1 MSRRINSLA
10 LPLCLIFAASIGVT
24 ARAADDEK
32 KKPAEAPKI
41 SLEEFEKRK
50 AEPNTLVLD
59 VRSEEEYAKGHIAG
73 AVNVPINAKDFDE
86 RVKQLD
92 KDKTYL
98 VHCQS
103 GVRSERACKKMDGVV
118 PKMFNFAGGMNEWKK
133 AGKPV
138 EEGSGDKVKG

>member
-1 MSRRINSLA
+1 MSRRIRTFASL
-10 LPLCLIFAASIGVT
+10 LCLTAATLATLATLAPFAA
-24 ARAADDEK
+24 RAEDEK

-41 SLEEFEKRK
+41 SLQEFEKRK
-50 AEPNTLVLD
+50 AEPNTVVLD
-59 VRSEEEYAKGHIAG
+59 VRSEEEFAKGHIAG
-73 AVNVPINAKDFDE
+73 AVNLPINAKDFDE
-86 RVKQLD
+86 RAKQLD

-98 VHCQS
+98 VHCQA

-138 EEGSGDKVKG
+138 E

>member
-1 MSRRINSLA
+1 MSRRIRSLA
-10 LPLCLIFAASIGVT
+10 PLLVMMVALLGPVS
-24 ARAADDEK
+24 ARAEEEK

-41 SLEEFEKRK
+41 SLAEFEKRK
-50 AEPNTLVLD
+50 AEPNTVVLD
-59 VRSEEEYAKGHIAG
+59 VRSEEEFAKGHIGG

-98 VHCQS
+98 VHCQA
-103 GVRSERACKKMDGVV
+103 GVRSDRACKKMDGVV

-138 EEGSGDKVKG
+138 E

>member
-1 MSRRINSLA
+1 MPRRFRLLA
-10 LPLCLIFAASIGVT
+10 PLLFVIIAASTPLATRG
-24 ARAADDEK
+24 AEDEK

-50 AEPNTLVLD
+50 AEPNTVVLD
-59 VRSEEEYAKGHIAG
+59 VRSEEEYSKGHIAG
-73 AVNVPINAKDFDE
+73 AVNVPINAKDFDD

-98 VHCQS
+98 VHCQA

-138 EEGSGDKVKG
+138 E

>member
-1 MSRRINSLA
+1 MSHRNRSLA
-10 LPLCLIFAASIGVT
+10 PLLCTIVIALTPFAARG
-24 ARAADDEK
+24 AEAEK
-32 KKPAEAPKI
+32 KKPAEPPKI

-50 AEPNTLVLD
+50 AERDTVVLD
-59 VRSEEEYAKGHIAG
+59 VRSEEEYAKGHVAG
-73 AVNVPINAKDFDE
+73 AVNLPINAKDFDD
-86 RVKQLD
+86 RIKQLD

-98 VHCQS
+98 VHCQA

-138 EEGSGDKVKG
+138 EEGSGK